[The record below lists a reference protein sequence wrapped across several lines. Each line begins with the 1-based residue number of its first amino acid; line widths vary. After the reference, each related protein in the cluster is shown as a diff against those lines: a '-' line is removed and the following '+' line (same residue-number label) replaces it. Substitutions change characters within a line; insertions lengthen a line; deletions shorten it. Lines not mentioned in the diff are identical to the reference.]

1 MKLDGGINE
10 YFSIHERHK
19 EKLAPKGRKVKFL
32 NKNGRD
38 TERQEANKRFTQGQ
52 VLTVKEIYVGSSS
65 STVEFM
71 ELPKELFNT
80 VMFED
85 IPS

>member
-19 EKLAPKGRKVKFL
+19 EKLAPKGRKVRFL
-32 NKNGRD
+32 NRNGRD
-38 TERQEANKRFTQGQ
+38 VEKEKANQHFFKGQ
-52 VLTVKEIYVGSSS
+52 VLTVKEIYVGNSS
-65 STVEFM
+65 STVEFV

-85 IPS
+85 IE